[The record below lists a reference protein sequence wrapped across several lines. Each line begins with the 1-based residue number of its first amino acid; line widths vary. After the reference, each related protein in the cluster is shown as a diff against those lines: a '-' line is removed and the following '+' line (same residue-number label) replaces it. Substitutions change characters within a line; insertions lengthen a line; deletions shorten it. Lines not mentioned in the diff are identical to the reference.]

1 MEVMRL
7 NSECM
12 NCLLTHQLGKTPADV
27 SEEKRVD
34 YMQRVL
40 RILSEANKQDSAP
53 VIVRSIYRLQKE
65 MFGMETDYTEIKRY
79 YNQRMLEKAV
89 SIEQGIEAREDPL
102 KCAIQ
107 YAMTGNY
114 IDFAALHTVEED
126 KLDVLL
132 HKAEENLID
141 EETYAAL
148 KQDLERAG
156 RLVYLTDNCGE
167 IVLDKLLLKVIEK
180 LYPEIQVTV
189 IVRGGPVA
197 NDATMEDAVQTGLT
211 DMAHVIGNG
220 NDVGGTW
227 LEGLSQAA
235 GEALDQADV
244 VISKGQGNFE
254 TLQGCG
260 LNIYYIFM
268 CKCSMFTKRFHVK
281 QFDGILINDR
291 KCREF

>member
-40 RILSEANKQDSAP
+40 KILSEANKQDSAP

-141 EETYAAL
+141 EEKGVYNEDGTLNINPNSLTVVQAKLEPAL
-148 KQDLERAG
+148 KDVEAYDSFQFVRNGFFCVDAKDSRPDALVFNRIVSLKSSFKLPKQD
-156 RLVYLTDNCGE
+156 
-167 IVLDKLLLKVIEK
+167 
-180 LYPEIQVTV
+180 
-189 IVRGGPVA
+189 
-197 NDATMEDAVQTGLT
+197 
-211 DMAHVIGNG
+211 
-220 NDVGGTW
+220 
-227 LEGLSQAA
+227 
-235 GEALDQADV
+235 
-244 VISKGQGNFE
+244 
-254 TLQGCG
+254 
-260 LNIYYIFM
+260 
-268 CKCSMFTKRFHVK
+268 
-281 QFDGILINDR
+281 
-291 KCREF
+291 